1 MANYITNRVTMEGI
15 KHLPLFDD
23 EGEFDFNKIVPM
35 PEPLRN
41 TEEGSVTLDAILYAL
56 TDGLRMAPDALSAAD
71 RDILL
76 DVVDKHFTS
85 LSERIVQLGKIL
97 SKDDEN
103 ARKYRAK
110 LEAMGPVFVGNIRK
124 YGHPTWFGWANQNWG
139 TKWNAFDTQVLSED
153 EIIFYTAWNAP
164 MPVLLAL
171 SEMYPD
177 REISLAYCDEDIFG
191 AMGYVTFFNGQEN
204 DDPVIPESPEGKA
217 LYEELVGFYPSDEDN
232 DAEE

>member
-1 MANYITNRVTMEGI
+1 MANYITNRVFMEGI

-41 TEEGSVTLDAILYAL
+41 TEEGSVTPDAILYAL
-56 TDGLRMAPDALSAAD
+56 TDGLRMAPDALSDAD

-76 DVVDKHFTS
+76 NVVDRYFMS
-85 LSERIVQLGKIL
+85 LSERLVQLGKTL

-110 LEAMGPVFVGNIRK
+110 LEETGPVYVDNIRK
-124 YGHPTWFGWANQNWG
+124 YGHPTWFGWANVNWG
-139 TKWNAFDTQVLSED
+139 TKWNAFDTQVLSDD
-153 EIIFYTAWNAP
+153 EIVFYTAWLAP
-164 MPVLLAL
+164 MPVLRAL

-177 REISLAYCDEDIFG
+177 SEIGLRYCDEDPFG
-191 AMGYVTFFNGQEN
+191 AMGYASFANGQES
-204 DDPVIPESPEGKA
+204 DEPIIPESSEGKA
-217 LYEELVGFYPSDEDN
+217 LYEELVGFYPSDEDD